1 MKMNRFLFK
10 VHRLIAWALL
20 PFMIIVTVSGYA
32 YTRQLQFIHRGRAF
46 DLHNTFDLP
55 LFLLLVAHVVLAARF
70 ELMRFKVKGKSVD
83 VVLLLLGII
92 MGLAVIF
99 VDVGLFR

>member
-1 MKMNRFLFK
+1 
-10 VHRLIAWALL
+10 
-20 PFMIIVTVSGYA
+20 MIIVIVSGYA
-32 YTRQLQFIHRGRAF
+32 YTRQLQFIHRGLAF

-70 ELMRFKVKGKSVD
+70 ELMRFKIKGNSVD